1 MPALAL
7 ARELAANRC
16 VCVRARDSP
25 VLVQYGR
32 TPTILCV
39 YTRNTDLYGRT
50 PTIRFVYMSETVYRF
65 FGAGHWALKRV
76 QQELSEARAEVMRS
90 NRFGSTS
97 LLVRVSFSPFTVYAP
112 S

>member
-1 MPALAL
+1 M
-7 ARELAANRC
+7 C
-16 VCVRARDSP
+16 VCVCVRARARDSP

-65 FGAGHWALKRV
+65 LGAGHWALKRV
-76 QQELSEARAEVMRS
+76 QQELSEARAEVLMRS

-97 LLVRVSFSPFTVYAP
+97 LPVRVSFNPLTVYAP
-112 S
+112 AQVHE